1 MELSDWHRA
10 DADTRPVAKSHKRAA
25 PVEAHAD
32 AEPDAE
38 SDEPADTTSDDGI
51 RDIDRATTRPLGGAT
66 GSSLLDWGDL
76 QRSDAL
82 LAS

>member
-1 MELSDWHRA
+1 MELSDWHGA
-10 DADTRPVAKSHKRAA
+10 DAETRPVAKSHKRPA

-32 AEPDAE
+32 AEPGAE
-38 SDEPADTTSDDGI
+38 SDAPADTTSDEASGTSTGDDEAAG
-51 RDIDRATTRPLGGAT
+51 RAAS
-66 GSSLLDWGDL
+66 SSLLDWGDL